1 MNRLKKICI
10 KKQRKN
16 NQKILKMRNNQKKK
30 WMGSLKDK
38 PKPNNYQTK

>member
-10 KKQRKN
+10 KERRKN
-16 NQKILKMRNNQKKK
+16 NQKILKMRNNQKNNWK
-30 WMGSLKDK
+30 GSLEDK